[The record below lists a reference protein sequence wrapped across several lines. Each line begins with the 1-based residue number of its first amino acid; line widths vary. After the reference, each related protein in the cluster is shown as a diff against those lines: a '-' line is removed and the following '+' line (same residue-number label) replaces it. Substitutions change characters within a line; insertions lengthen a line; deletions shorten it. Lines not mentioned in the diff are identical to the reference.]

1 MTFKK
6 SRTDTI
12 QVSLSHVHTRKTCV
26 CGTCMSCEV
35 SVLFTRHQAP
45 PLPSVKLVFIPFH
58 TPLVV
63 TSLAH
68 TGRAKFTTL
77 VHDVLGE
84 GPALFI
90 VSPTLPVTSET
101 DFVRLQT
108 AYLGGPRA
116 SLHLILV
123 DIHLLRHAAR
133 TLACPR
139 FMFFSLFGSCSC
151 LPRPCPPAC
160 AARTPASPTTPCESP
175 PFSSVASAS
184 CTRWVIRVWVPDCC
198 LAQNRHQQHQSPS
211 TLAPKDRA
219 TKEW

>member
-6 SRTDTI
+6 ARTDTI

-26 CGTCMSCEV
+26 CGTCTSCEV
-35 SVLFTRHQAP
+35 SVLFTHHQAP

-77 VHDVLGE
+77 VHHVLGE

-90 VSPTLPVTSET
+90 FFPTLPVTSET

-108 AYLGGPRA
+108 AHLGGPRA

-139 FMFFSLFGSCSC
+139 FMFFSLCGSCSC
-151 LPRPCPPAC
+151 VSDDSLRVTSFLFCCLRFQHSMGHPSMGPRLLPRPKP
-160 AARTPASPTTPCESP
+160 TPATSKSLH
-175 PFSSVASAS
+175 S
-184 CTRWVIRVWVPDCC
+184 C
-198 LAQNRHQQHQSPS
+198 A
-211 TLAPKDRA
+211 
-219 TKEW
+219 EG